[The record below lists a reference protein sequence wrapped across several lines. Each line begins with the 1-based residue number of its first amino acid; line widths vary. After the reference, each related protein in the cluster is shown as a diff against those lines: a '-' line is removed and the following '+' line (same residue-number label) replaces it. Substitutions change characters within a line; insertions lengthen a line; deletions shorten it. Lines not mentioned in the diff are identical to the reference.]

1 MLDGELAV
9 PCNLQSALA
18 GLNSIQ
24 RGILVVMPEE
34 NYVDSLVPCN
44 RSLWTLSG
52 LEGSSNK

>member
-1 MLDGELAV
+1 MIDGELAV

-44 RSLWTLSG
+44 RSL
-52 LEGSSNK
+52 